1 MSIAYD
7 ANIPSASQ
15 RLVVMKEIRPTRR
28 AKLRAKGF
36 FDRRSGAIIETGEG
50 RCDSQFAMRRLRKL
64 DADIEALRRQLHRDT
79 YEGRKRLAEIER
91 DCEHL
96 KKKIDELEENRDRL
110 ESKALDKPY
119 EGDRG
124 VPDSVVAK
132 RNSRRKAKASAAVR
146 NEIAQLRKRLEDL
159 LVEKD
164 EIEEV
169 HCQRMQIAVDSRNQL
184 CASFLIEMHIYLD
197 AARRPGMEPPD
208 ISDEL
213 AAEMAVA

>member
-1 MSIAYD
+1 MSITYD

-15 RLVVMKEIRPTRR
+15 RLVVMKDIRPTRR
-28 AKLRAKGF
+28 LKLKAKGLM
-36 FDRRSGAIIETGEG
+36 DRRTGAILETDEG
-50 RCDSQFAMRRLRKL
+50 RCNSQFAMRRLRKL
-64 DADIEALRRQLHRDT
+64 GADIEALRRQLHHDT
-79 YEGRKRLAEIER
+79 YEGRRRLAEIER

-96 KKKIDELEENRDRL
+96 NKRIVELEGDCEKL
-110 ESKALDKPY
+110 ESKALEKSFDGDK
-119 EGDRG
+119 GA
-124 VPDSVVAK
+124 PDSVIAK
-132 RNSRRKAKASAAVR
+132 RNARRKAKASAPVR
-146 NEIAQLRKRLEDL
+146 NELARLRKRLEDL

-169 HCQRMQIAVDSRNQL
+169 HRQRVQIAVDSRNQL

-208 ISDEL
+208 IGEES